1 MRNVDGLRR
10 LRLIAKPLCLQQG
23 GLENAVTDEVPTP
36 TVAGFI
42 GRSSGYIAEALRYW
56 EPKRLFYNAVMAVVV
71 IGHIITKWSSIQGV
85 LSFNLLLLF
94 FFLAVLA
101 NVCYCAVYAVD
112 LFVRFSGLQ
121 TAWEKG
127 RIAVLLIGTAFAAVI
142 AHFFSMG
149 ILSQP

>member
-1 MRNVDGLRR
+1 V
-10 LRLIAKPLCLQQG
+10 
-23 GLENAVTDEVPTP
+23 
-36 TVAGFI
+36 FI
-42 GRSSGYIAEALRYW
+42 GRASGYIAEALRYW
-56 EPKRLFYNAVMAVVV
+56 EPKRLFYNAIMGVVV
-71 IGHIITKWSSIQGV
+71 IGHIITKWPSIQGV

-121 TAWEKG
+121 MAWERG